1 MISFHPFIFY
11 SYFLFRLFDVGDFI
25 NAKRKVLRYLSTV
38 SGLLITSGG
47 DAEIPLGENLEF
59 LPREE
64 NQSRY
69 IRAVVTDK
77 TNSFE
82 DDLEFYFTPNDSTIQ
97 YRGLR
102 RKGYDLFGLD
112 NRNRI
117 EKMRLALRFLNIPIL
132 RNRRRVLFFVESP
145 LDSFGPPTIMF
156 DKLLD
161 NVSGEM
167 EFKNGVIGD
176 IDPLSPVWET
186 PSTAAIKIKKEKES
200 KKK

>member
-1 MISFHPFIFY
+1 M
-11 SYFLFRLFDVGDFI
+11 
-25 NAKRKVLRYLSTV
+25 NAKRKLLRYLSTINGLLVTSGGDQSTKSIDGSV
-38 SGLLITSGG
+38 SGLL
-47 DAEIPLGENLEF
+47 DFQAPEENL
-59 LPREE
+59 
-64 NQSRY
+64 SRY
-69 IRAVVTDK
+69 IRAEVIDK
-77 TNSFE
+77 SNTYE

-97 YRGLR
+97 YRSLR
-102 RKGYDLFGLD
+102 RKGYDILGLE
-112 NRNRI
+112 NKNRI

-176 IDPLSPVWET
+176 LDPLSPIWET
-186 PSTAAIKIKKEKES
+186 PSTAAIKIKNRNDN
-200 KKK
+200 KK

>member
-1 MISFHPFIFY
+1 M
-11 SYFLFRLFDVGDFI
+11 
-25 NAKRKVLRYLSTV
+25 
-38 SGLLITSGG
+38 
-47 DAEIPLGENLEF
+47 
-59 LPREE
+59 
-64 NQSRY
+64 
-69 IRAVVTDK
+69 
-77 TNSFE
+77 
-82 DDLEFYFTPNDSTIQ
+82 
-97 YRGLR
+97 
-102 RKGYDLFGLD
+102 FGLD